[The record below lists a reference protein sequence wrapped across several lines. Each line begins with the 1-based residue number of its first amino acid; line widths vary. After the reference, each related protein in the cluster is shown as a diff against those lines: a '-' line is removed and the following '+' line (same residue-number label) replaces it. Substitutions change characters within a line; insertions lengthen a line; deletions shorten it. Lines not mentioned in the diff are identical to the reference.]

1 MTTLPELKVPYALD
15 EAGAVVAAN
24 SAPQKG
30 RYTCLDCRQP
40 LTLRRRPGARPH
52 FTHHGH
58 ALRRCSGESATH
70 KAAKAILRHQIE
82 QELREQQRV
91 TWHLACSGAGDHP
104 CRERITFP
112 QHHPVPAWDAVL
124 LEVAHGAHR
133 FDVAI
138 TANGRVVFGFEIYFK
153 HAVPE
158 EKARRLDVP
167 WLELLAE
174 DILAYR
180 PRLPHPD
187 RHSQDRCPACK
198 THYARLT
205 ERQSDDQARRQVS
218 AEFAAESHRIRQ
230 TWQAIQRTVKQRAW
244 KR

>member
-1 MTTLPELKVPYALD
+1 MTTLLELTVPYALD

-24 SAPQKG
+24 SAPHAG

-40 LTLRRRPGARPH
+40 LTLRRRRGARPH

-58 ALRRCSGESATH
+58 ALRHCSGESATH

-91 TWHLACSGAGDHP
+91 TWHLACPGAGDHP
-104 CRERITFP
+104 CRERITFA

-133 FDVAI
+133 FDVAV
-138 TANGRVVFGFEIYFK
+138 TSNDRVIFGFEVYFK

-158 EKARRLDVP
+158 EKARNLNVA

-187 RHSQDRCPACK
+187 HHAQSRCRACAARA
-198 THYARLT
+198 TRLT
-205 ERQSDDQARRQVS
+205 QRRSDDQARHQVS
-218 AEFAAESHRIRQ
+218 AEFTAESRRIRQ
-230 TWQAIQRTVKQRAW
+230 AWQAIQQTVKQRAG